1 MSHTLLL
8 IQAHPDDENGI
19 GGTLARYAAAGVR
32 VILVCAT
39 RGEVGTIF
47 NPSLAT
53 PETIAGVREQ
63 ELRCSC
69 AALGIE
75 PPLFLACSDGAV
87 RECGDAAL
95 EEVVRLVRQWRPQV
109 LLSFGPDGIYGHPDH
124 VAVSKLATRAWKLA
138 GDPSA
143 FPQQLAAG
151 LEPHAPARLFYFE
164 LPASVIAV
172 WSQFADLTVELNG
185 EILPIRGVPD
195 AEITLKLDVSHYAE
209 QKMTASACHRTQ
221 MNPNSP
227 INAMPAAATEQWTRW
242 EHFVLAG
249 GPPLPAGTDD
259 LFAGL
264 T

>member
-1 MSHTLLL
+1 MTYTLLL

-32 VILVCAT
+32 VMLACAT

-47 NPSLAT
+47 DPTLAT
-53 PETIAGVREQ
+53 PQTIAGVREQ

-75 PPLFLACSDGAV
+75 PPLFLKCADGAV
-87 RECGDAAL
+87 RECGDVAL

-124 VAVSKLATRAWKLA
+124 VAVSKLATRAWKMA
-138 GDPSA
+138 GDPAAYS
-143 FPQQLAAG
+143 QQVAAG
-151 LEPHAPARLFYFE
+151 LAPYAPARLFYFE
-164 LPASVIAV
+164 LPASIIAI
-172 WSQFADLTVELNG
+172 WSRYADLTVELNG
-185 EILPIRGVPD
+185 EVLPIRGVPD
-195 AEITLKLDVSHYAE
+195 AEITLKLDVARFAD
-209 QKMTASACHRTQ
+209 QKATASACHRTQ

-227 INAMPAAATEQWTRW
+227 TNAMPAEAMEQWRRW

-249 GPPLPAGTDD
+249 GRPLPAGADD